1 MKAYILT
8 FVICLAAPLAGFAQR
23 EVPDTI
29 SLRCDSLAKSINI
42 GGLVKSDNLTSYI
55 GPTFQ
60 YAPENTPLVDNSAS
74 VPLKLNIPDFTFAP
88 GQASIFR
95 WTNGEFIASGGTT
108 VYPGLMQ
115 IDSGALRVF
124 HRFGNFDIYVGG
136 KVNKYG
142 FFRGIHTQY
151 GVDGSITYNLSP
163 TTSFT
168 AFGAYYFGR
177 PSMIG
182 GGLPMPPAMVGY
194 YDTSK
199 FGGYV
204 NQSLGERFGVLV
216 GGQTVQQVYTREY
229 RPEPIVTPYVKVGTG
244 KKKVA
249 IGLPVGQI
257 LHGILT
263 R

>member
-8 FVICLAAPLAGFAQR
+8 FIICLAAPLAGFAQR
-23 EVPDTI
+23 EASDTI
-29 SLRCDSLAKSINI
+29 SLRCDSLAKTVNI
-42 GGLVKSDNLTSYI
+42 GGLVSRDSMISHTR
-55 GPTFQ
+55 PTFP
-60 YAPENTPLVDNSAS
+60 YTPMSNPFYNHSVSA
-74 VPLKLNIPDFTFAP
+74 PLKLNIPDFTFAP

-115 IDSGALRVF
+115 IDCGALGVF
-124 HRFGNFDIYVGG
+124 HRFGNFDLYVGG
-136 KVNKYG
+136 RVNKYG
-142 FFRGIHTQY
+142 YFRGVHTQY
-151 GVDGSITYNLSP
+151 GVDGSVTYNLSP

-168 AFGAYYFGR
+168 AFGTYYSGR
-177 PSMIG
+177 LPMIG

-229 RPEPIVTPYVKVGTG
+229 RLEPIVTPYVKVGTG
-244 KKKVA
+244 KKKVG

>member
-60 YAPENTPLVDNSAS
+60 YAPESTPLVDNSAS
-74 VPLKLNIPDFTFAP
+74 APLKLNIPDFTFAP
-88 GQASIFR
+88 RQASIFR

-124 HRFGNFDIYVGG
+124 HRFGGNFDIYVGG

-142 FFRGIHTQY
+142 F
-151 GVDGSITYNLSP
+151 S
-163 TTSFT
+163 
-168 AFGAYYFGR
+168 
-177 PSMIG
+177 
-182 GGLPMPPAMVGY
+182 
-194 YDTSK
+194 
-199 FGGYV
+199 
-204 NQSLGERFGVLV
+204 E
-216 GGQTVQQVYTREY
+216 VYTLNTEWMEASHTIYLRQPHSQHLAHTISAD
-229 RPEPIVTPYVKVGTG
+229 R
-244 KKKVA
+244 
-249 IGLPVGQI
+249 L
-257 LHGILT
+257 
-263 R
+263 

>member
-1 MKAYILT
+1 MSNPFYNHS
-8 FVICLAAPLAGFAQR
+8 V
-23 EVPDTI
+23 
-29 SLRCDSLAKSINI
+29 
-42 GGLVKSDNLTSYI
+42 
-55 GPTFQ
+55 
-60 YAPENTPLVDNSAS
+60 SA
-74 VPLKLNIPDFTFAP
+74 PLKLNIPDFSFVP
-88 GQASIFR
+88 GHASIFR
-95 WTNGEFIASGGTT
+95 WMNGEFITSGGTT

-115 IDSGALRVF
+115 IDCGVLGLF
-124 HRFGNFDIYVGG
+124 HRFGNFDLYVGG
-136 KVNKYG
+136 RVNKYG
-142 FFRGIHTQY
+142 YFRGVHTQY
-151 GVDGSITYNLSP
+151 GVDGSVTYNLSP

-168 AFGAYYFGR
+168 AFGSYYFGR
-177 PSMIG
+177 PPMIG

-204 NQSLGERFGVLV
+204 NQPLGERFGVLV
-216 GGQTVQQVYTREY
+216 GGQTVQQVYTWEY